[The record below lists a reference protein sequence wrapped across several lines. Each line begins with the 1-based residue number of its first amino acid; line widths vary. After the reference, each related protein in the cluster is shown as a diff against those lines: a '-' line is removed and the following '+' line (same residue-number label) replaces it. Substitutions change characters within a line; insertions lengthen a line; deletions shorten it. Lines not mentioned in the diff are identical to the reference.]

1 MSDPDD
7 ISNLQHVDM
16 TVRELLTEMKDTSEV
31 IVDLAYASLMYNSD
45 NMAQK
50 VRDLENDMDDLKF
63 AIRYKALLSS
73 RTKEDAR
80 QLAGLLEV
88 GAAADRISNAASD
101 IVSLLRFPPEKRPLV
116 TDVLLESDERIRM
129 IRVKKE
135 SDMVGNTIE
144 KLAIEANTG
153 CKVIAIKNRH
163 GWTYDPEDDMKLRA
177 NDDLIVRGTDDGAD
191 LLTDYAAGRKDWDF
205 EEEVLTEAEV
215 EAETE
220 EDERVEA
227 ELTEELRGEEEE

>member
-1 MSDPDD
+1 MSDSDD
-7 ISNLQHVDM
+7 ISNLRHVDM

-50 VRDLENDMDDLKF
+50 VRDLEDDMDDLKF
-63 AIRYKALLSS
+63 AIRYKALLAA

-80 QLAGLLEV
+80 QLSGLLEV
-88 GAAADRISNAASD
+88 ASAADRISNAASD
-101 IVSLLRFPPEKRPLV
+101 IVSLLRFPPEKRPLI

-129 IRVKKE
+129 IRIKNE
-135 SDMVGNTIE
+135 STMVGNTIE

-153 CKVIAIKNRH
+153 CKIIAIKNRH
-163 GWTYDPEDDMKLRA
+163 GWTYDPEGTMKIRA
-177 NDDLIVRGTDDGAD
+177 NDDIVVRGTDDGAD
-191 LLTDYAAGRKDWDF
+191 LLTEYAFGKKVWDF
-205 EEEVLTEAEV
+205 EEEPLSEEQEEAE
-215 EAETE
+215 AE

-227 ELTEELRGEEEE
+227 ELTEELRGEDEE

>member
-1 MSDPDD
+1 MSDSDD
-7 ISNLQHVDM
+7 ISKLDHVDM
-16 TVRELLTEMKDTSEV
+16 SVRELLTEMKDQSEV

-63 AIRYKALLSS
+63 AIRYKALLAA

-80 QLAGLLEV
+80 QLSGLLEV
-88 GAAADRISNAASD
+88 ASAADRISNAASD
-101 IVSLLRFPPEKRPLV
+101 IVSLLRFPPDKRPLI

-135 SDMVGNTIE
+135 STLVGNTIG

-163 GWTYDPEDDMKLRA
+163 GWSYDPEDDMKIRA

-191 LLTDYAAGRKDWDF
+191 ILSQCAFGKREWDF
-205 EEEVLTEAEV
+205 EEEVLTQEEAES
-215 EAETE
+215 EAE

-227 ELTEELRGEEEE
+227 ELTEELNGEDEE